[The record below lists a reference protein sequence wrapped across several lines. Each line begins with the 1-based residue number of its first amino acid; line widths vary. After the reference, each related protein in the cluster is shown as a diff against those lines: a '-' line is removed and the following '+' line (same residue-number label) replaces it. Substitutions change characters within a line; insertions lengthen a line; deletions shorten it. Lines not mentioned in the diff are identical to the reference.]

1 MKKSDR
7 FFHSENWAK
16 RRPVFVMKR
25 WPLLIIFIFI
35 IIISVQN
42 NNLITGSATTYS
54 SLNIFANSSL
64 YTEFTKYSPHTNA
77 TIEGRQFS
85 ANSII
90 ELDIRNLTGSSVLGF
105 PINVTTNSFG
115 GFAFVW
121 NVGNTSMGNYTI
133 LATDF
138 NNSQLDRSRAIQ
150 ILPPYSWIGRIINPE
165 NSSVRSD
172 VFVYDEFGNLI
183 AVDDEDYT
191 LTFNYGVY
199 YDIYI
204 YPINVSGLELVHY
217 MFMANEGPVGD
228 ILVIDDTA
236 NDAARLSHTDFI
248 ELFAVDPLIKDYE
261 FLRLHLVH
269 SEARNFGV
277 YKCTDWNFTARTC
290 NNNFTLIQNITDFA
304 IRSIVNLKPGDPAI
318 GIAYRPPVCGDGF
331 CQPPEDYATCPQD
344 CLAPSA
350 PKGFPSA
357 IGPAAVEVVPP
368 VLPNIFYIGD
378 FAKQQNF
385 TVWVDLGETWIYTF
399 KGVNHTVEEI
409 RIINNSAEL
418 RVDYYYLTV
427 DLGQKVQIDAD
438 QNDMPDIK
446 FTLNQILGT
455 KANITMELPPETM
468 IIFKFIYVTPR
479 VYYLLLAVFI
489 NMLIFDILFAIWWT
503 RAKRRL
509 AGPQKSQRDFLG
521 KEKKKAG
528 KSKR

>member
-1 MKKSDR
+1 
-7 FFHSENWAK
+7 
-16 RRPVFVMKR
+16 MKR
-25 WPLLIIFIFI
+25 WPLLLIVFTFIFI
-35 IIISVQN
+35 ISSQN

-77 TIEGRQFS
+77 TIEGSQFS

-90 ELDIRNLTGSSVLGF
+90 GLDIQNLTGSSVLGF
-105 PINVTTNSFG
+105 PINVTTNSLGKFT
-115 GFAFVW
+115 FVW
-121 NVGNTSMGNYTI
+121 NVGSTSMGNYTI

-138 NNSQLDRSRAIQ
+138 NNSQLDKSRAIQ
-150 ILPPYSWIGRIINPE
+150 VLPPYSWIGRIINPE

-183 AVDDEDYT
+183 ATDDEEYT

-199 YDIYI
+199 YDVYV

-217 MFMANEGPVGD
+217 MFMANEGPAGD

-269 SEARNFGV
+269 SQARNSGV
-277 YKCTDWNFTARTC
+277 YKCADWNFTARTC
-290 NNNFTLIQNITDFA
+290 LNNFTLIQNITDFT

-318 GIAYRPPVCGDGF
+318 GIAYRLPVCGDGF
-331 CQPPEDYATCPQD
+331 CQPGEDSTNCQADCP
-344 CLAPSA
+344 APSA
-350 PKGFPSA
+350 PSGPA
-357 IGPAAVEVVPP
+357 PALIGPAAVEVVPQP
-368 VLPNIFYIGD
+368 VPAKILYIGD

-385 TVWVDLGETWIYTF
+385 TVWMDIGETWVYTF

-409 RIINNSAEL
+409 RITNNSAEL
-418 RVDYYYLTV
+418 RVDYYYLTI

-446 FTLNQILGT
+446 FTLNQISGT
-455 KANITMELPPETM
+455 KANITLELPPETM
-468 IIFKFIYVTPR
+468 VIFKFIYVTPR
-479 VYYLLLAVFI
+479 VYYLLLFIFI
-489 NMLIFDILFAIWWT
+489 NMLIFDIIFAVWW
-503 RAKRRL
+503 R
-509 AGPQKSQRDFLG
+509 
-521 KEKKKAG
+521 KKKKKSG
-528 KSKR
+528 KARR